1 MKGYCFCFF
10 VFTLLVKSLYKV
22 AGLDAVLSRSQKLQ
36 ESYYC
41 TQILFPVYFLLDLS
55 IKH

>member
-36 ESYYC
+36 ERYYC